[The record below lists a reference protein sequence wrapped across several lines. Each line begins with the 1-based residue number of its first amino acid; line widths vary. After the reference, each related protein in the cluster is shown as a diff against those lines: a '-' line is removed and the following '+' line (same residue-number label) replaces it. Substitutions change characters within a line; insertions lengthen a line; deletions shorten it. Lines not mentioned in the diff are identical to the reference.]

1 MDREGAEEHE
11 RLADEARQAREAV
24 RDDPAAGKAFLQAAG
39 LQEPVASKD
48 INARAV
54 AAAAQAQDHLAR
66 LLVDEVARAL
76 IAGTVSLV
84 NAFNPCRLILGG
96 GVMQG
101 LPELTGRIEAGI
113 RGAALTAAS
122 ENLEV
127 LPAKL
132 LGDAGVVGAATL
144 AMQPF
149 YEQ

>member
-1 MDREGAEEHE
+1 MPFDPFAGGWVYIRVVVTDLHTET
-11 RLADEARQAREAV
+11 
-24 RDDPAAGKAFLQAAG
+24 DPAAGQAFLQAAG
-39 LQEPVASKD
+39 IKEPVAPED
-48 INARAV
+48 VNAAVV
-54 AAAAQAQDHLAR
+54 AAAFRVNDPLAR
-66 LLVDEVARAL
+66 RLVDGVARAL

-144 AMQPF
+144 AIQSF